1 MRRVAAVL
9 ARAGAAIALVS
20 GVILAG
26 GLPASAEA
34 PPTLSGEITDHSGV
48 LGNDTATVQAALDR
62 LAKDTPY
69 QLYVVFVPDFSGTD
83 PLTWTQQAAKQ
94 SGLGSRDFVLAV
106 ATSARRYMLAPSSSG
121 SITSA
126 EVQQVASKVEDQLR
140 TDSWAQAAVTAAD
153 GLRSAAGGGGSST
166 GTTATSNAAGTFGV
180 LLVVGLIVIVVIAII
195 AGVVSRNR
203 RRALAGPMAD
213 TAGSTRVATAADEYA
228 QLPTAELD
236 RRSAS
241 ALVGLDDALRS
252 SEQELGFAQAEF
264 GPDATREF
272 EKVLA
277 DGKQQITEA
286 FRLRQTLDDD
296 VPDTE
301 AQVRAT
307 SAQILRLCAQV
318 SAALNAQKD
327 DFDRLRDLEAHVGDA
342 LDGHERAVATLRS
355 RIEPTRTTLAALA
368 SRYPAS
374 ALASVTTNPDQ
385 ASHLLDDV
393 AATLA
398 TGRQALASGDRGAAV
413 GYARAA
419 QTALDQAITLLDAV
433 DSAGKDL
440 AAAGSRLDAAIASI
454 TGDLSDAARLA
465 PGDLRVAPAATEASA
480 AVAAAQAARAGDG
493 DPLAALRRIAAA
505 EATLDAALAP
515 SREQDEANRRAL
527 GLLDQ
532 TLGRLDSALRATT
545 DYVDTRRGA
554 VGPEARTRL
563 AEGQRLRDQ
572 AVAQR
577 QTDVQGALATAQRAE
592 QLVAEAGR
600 IAQDDVERSDDQR
613 GGPWGGG
620 RGGGGNL
627 GGMILGGILIDSILR
642 GGGGWGHGGGGWGGD
657 GGGWG
662 GGGDGG
668 GFGGGG
674 FGGGFGGGG
683 DGGGF

>member
-9 ARAGAAIALVS
+9 ARAGAVIALVG
-20 GVILAG
+20 GVVLAG

-34 PPTLSGEITDHSGV
+34 PPTVSGEITDHSGV

-83 PLTWTQQAAKQ
+83 PLTWTDQLAKQ
-94 SGLGSRDFVLAV
+94 SGLGANDFVLAV
-106 ATSARRYMLAPSSSG
+106 ATTARRYELAPSSAG

-126 EVQQVASKVEDQLR
+126 EVQSVASRVEDQLR

-153 GLRSAAGGGGSST
+153 GLRAAASGSGT
-166 GTTATSNAAGTFGV
+166 GTSVTSNAAGTFGA
-180 LLVVGLIVIVVIAII
+180 LLVAGLVIIVVIAIAASVI
-195 AGVVSRNR
+195 SRNR
-203 RRALAGPMAD
+203 RRALGGPMAD
-213 TAGSTRVATAADEYA
+213 TAGSTRVAGAADEYA

-252 SEQELGFAQAEF
+252 SEQELGFAKAEF

-301 AQVRAT
+301 PQVRAT

-318 SAALNAQKD
+318 SAALNAQKA

-342 LDGHERAVATLRS
+342 LDGHERAVATLRA
-355 RIEPTRTTLAALA
+355 RIEPTRTTLAALGA
-368 SRYPAS
+368 RYPAT
-374 ALASVTTNPDQ
+374 ALASVAANPDQ

-393 AATLA
+393 AAALTS
-398 TGRQALASGDRGAAV
+398 GRQALASGDRGAAV

-419 QTALDQAITLLDAV
+419 QTALDQAGTLLDAV
-433 DSAGKDL
+433 DSAGNDL

-454 TGDLSDAARLA
+454 TADLSDAARLA
-465 PGDLRVAPAATEASA
+465 PGDPRVAPAATEASA
-480 AVAAAQAARAGDG
+480 AVATAQAARNGDG
-493 DPLAALRRIAAA
+493 DPLAALRRIAQA

-515 SREQDEANRRAL
+515 SRERDEANRRAL

-545 DYVDTRRGA
+545 DYIDTRRGA

-577 QTDVQGALATAQRAE
+577 ATDVQAALATAQRAE

-600 IAQDDVERSDDQR
+600 IAQDDVQRSDDQR
-613 GGPWGGG
+613 GGPWGNG
-620 RGGGGNL
+620 RGGGNNI

-642 GGGGWGHGGGGWGGD
+642 GGGGWGHGGGGWGG
-657 GGGWG
+657 GGGFG
-662 GGGDGG
+662 GGGG

-683 DGGGF
+683 TGGGF